1 MLFFNCSVV
10 FAGFSSEALASR
22 INDGK
27 LNICVLFFKPSII
40 TISGQNIALLNFVR
54 GVHFFFLNHYL
65 VNFIYLGH
73 VQFAKFSF
81 EFLLGC
87 CDIFIFP

>member
-27 LNICVLFFKPSII
+27 LNICVLFFKPSI
-40 TISGQNIALLNFVR
+40 SQLVGKNIALLNFVK
-54 GVHFFFLNHYL
+54 GAHFFL
-65 VNFIYLGH
+65 
-73 VQFAKFSF
+73 
-81 EFLLGC
+81 
-87 CDIFIFP
+87 

>member
-27 LNICVLFFKPSII
+27 LKICVLFFKPSI
-40 TISGQNIALLNFVR
+40 SQLVGKNIALLNFVK
-54 GVHFFFLNHYL
+54 GALLFFL
-65 VNFIYLGH
+65 ITIWSI
-73 VQFAKFSF
+73 SF
-81 EFLLGC
+81 TWDMCSLL
-87 CDIFIFP
+87 IFTLNTC

>member
-27 LNICVLFFKPSII
+27 LKICVLFFKPSI
-40 TISGQNIALLNFVR
+40 SQLVGKNIALLNFVM
-54 GVHFFFLNHYL
+54 GVHFFFKSL
-65 VNFIYLGH
+65 FG
-73 VQFAKFSF
+73 QFHLPRTCAVCLI
-81 EFLLGC
+81 FL
-87 CDIFIFP
+87 

>member
-27 LNICVLFFKPSII
+27 LKICVLFFKPSI
-40 TISGQNIALLNFVR
+40 SQLVGKNIALLNFVR
-54 GVHFFFLNHYL
+54 GSIFFFNHYL

-73 VQFAKFSF
+73 VQFA
-81 EFLLGC
+81 
-87 CDIFIFP
+87 

>member
-27 LNICVLFFKPSII
+27 LKICVLFFKPSI
-40 TISGQNIALLNFVR
+40 SQLVGKNIALLNFVR
-54 GVHFFFLNHYL
+54 GSIFFFKSL
-65 VNFIYLGH
+65 FG
-73 VQFAKFSF
+73 QFHLPRTCAVCLI
-81 EFLLGC
+81 FL
-87 CDIFIFP
+87 

>member
-1 MLFFNCSVV
+1 M
-10 FAGFSSEALASR
+10 
-22 INDGK
+22 GK
-27 LNICVLFFKPSII
+27 
-40 TISGQNIALLNFVR
+40 NIALLNFVK
-54 GVHFFFLNHYL
+54 GAHFFFLNHYL

-73 VQFAKFSF
+73 VQFDKFSF